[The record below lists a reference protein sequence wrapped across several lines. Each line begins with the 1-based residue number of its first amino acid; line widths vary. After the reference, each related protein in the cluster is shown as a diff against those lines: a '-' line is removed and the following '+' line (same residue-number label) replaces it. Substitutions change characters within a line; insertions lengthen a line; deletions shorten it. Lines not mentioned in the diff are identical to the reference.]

1 MNLKN
6 TNPCK
11 ILFNRETDKN
21 SDSCN
26 RIISDLLSRKTEIF
40 YRKDLVAHYGCVNA
54 VEFSNNGQF
63 LVSGVFLCP
72 LDVIYSSTRA
82 YCQS

>member
-1 MNLKN
+1 MNFKN

-21 SDSCN
+21 SDTCN
-26 RIISDLLSRKTEIF
+26 RIISDLLSRKTERF

-54 VEFSNNGQF
+54 IEFSNNGQF

-72 LDVIYSSTRA
+72 HFVIFSSTNV
-82 YCQS
+82 YCIS